1 MAARRDIAQT
11 RGTKVPARYVF
22 AGVRVLTV
30 VISALQYGCT
40 SLAITSMVRSP
51 APPST
56 TSNTTNYTRPSADVC
71 AARPEHSDASAAEEK
86 DGQFDWSE
94 LTQSYVINGGTYG
107 AVCSMMV
114 GVYVVRGRSPKL
126 LIACSMALTS
136 LATLLTPALAGWSVY
151 ALVAA
156 RVLLGFVTGLIMP
169 AQGQIETSWF
179 PPDERQQMYG
189 IIHAANH
196 IDHIISASL
205 TGVLIENYGWEFP
218 FYLYGGI
225 STASLVLWLVFVY
238 DTPQTHPHITEEEKE
253 YITSRVNK
261 ITDTKLPVPWVKIA
275 TSSAVWAWL
284 SMSVSAAWLSFV
296 FMTELPTYLRRMLH
310 YSTSETGYVTSLA
323 HASTALSQIFCGFF
337 SQWLR
342 RRGFVSHLTSY
353 RIFNAI
359 ASLGPAA
366 TLTAITQFG
375 CDATAIVALLVA
387 TTALSAT
394 LVAGSL
400 LNYMDLAIN
409 HVPALLGV
417 HGSIASAVGV
427 ASPTLAAALIN
438 HNQTLSAWHKVFY
451 ITAAVS
457 AVPYCVFLVFGSV
470 DEQPWNTPPP
480 RACDKD
486 PAPLGD
492 VHVEETTKTAK

>member
-189 IIHAANH
+189 IIH
-196 IDHIISASL
+196 
-205 TGVLIENYGWEFP
+205 
-218 FYLYGGI
+218 
-225 STASLVLWLVFVY
+225 
-238 DTPQTHPHITEEEKE
+238 
-253 YITSRVNK
+253 
-261 ITDTKLPVPWVKIA
+261 
-275 TSSAVWAWL
+275 AVWAWL